1 MTAIGAKS
9 HLPPQLTLLQRL
21 QLLTRILIA
30 LPRLI
35 FRITR
40 DLLFN
45 HDSASFSTIW
55 MRNTSR
61 VADSLPHPQARAL
74 QRPSGSTIAS
84 LCKTYS
90 LRHETIELDA
100 GSAFPL
106 ATLHFIDCDP
116 TARSPSGN
124 VMLYFHGGGYITPL
138 STGHFKFARAAAQ
151 RLTAK
156 CVLLEYTLA
165 PELKYPGQLAQAAAA
180 LRYLLQ
186 HHDAAEVTIAGDSAG
201 GNLALGVLAHLRD
214 PHPLVRP
221 VFEGDLRQQEQKLC
235 AVLCV
240 SPRCA
245 NTCDAESYTYNASK
259 DIVSRA
265 LMEVFNSHWEPVKEE
280 VWATPLAGT
289 KEFWGSVPAK
299 KVLLLAGTDEVYVDD
314 IRRFGELLGSS
325 SQAASTELVLCA
337 EETHAQAIRDVAVN
351 NWDGVMLKVAL
362 NWLQNLGTLND
373 RGLPLPPNSKGVCA
387 VWNDT
392 INVMTDSDTRHA
404 R

>member
-1 MTAIGAKS
+1 MTVLGAKS
-9 HLPPQLTLLQRL
+9 HLPPRLTLLQRL
-21 QLLTRILIA
+21 QLLTRVLVS

-35 FRITR
+35 FSITR

-45 HDSASFSTIW
+45 KDSASFRTIW
-55 MRNTSR
+55 MRNTAR
-61 VADSLPHPQARAL
+61 LADSLPLPQARAL

-84 LCKTYS
+84 LCKAHH
-90 LRHETIELDA
+90 LRHETVELDA
-100 GSAFPL
+100 GGALPR

-116 TARSPSGN
+116 AARGN
-124 VMLYFHGGGYITPL
+124 VLLYFHGGGYITPL

-186 HHDAAEVTIAGDSAG
+186 DHDAAEITIAGDSAG
-201 GNLALGVLAHLRD
+201 GNLALAVVAHLRD
-214 PHPLVRP
+214 PHPLVRS
-221 VFEGDLRQQEQKLC
+221 VFDGVQQEQRQLRAALC
-235 AVLCV
+235 I

-245 NTCDAESYTYNASK
+245 NTCSAASYTYNASK
-259 DIVSRA
+259 DIVSKA
-265 LMEVFNSHWEPVKEE
+265 SMEVFNSHWQPVKEE

-314 IRRFGELLGSS
+314 IREFGELLGSS
-325 SQAASTELVLCA
+325 SPAADTELVLCA
-337 EETHAQAIRDVAVN
+337 GETHVQAIRDIAVD

-362 NWLQNLGTLND
+362 NWLQNLGKLND
-373 RGLPLPPNSKGVCA
+373 PGSLLPPNSKGVCA

-392 INVMTDSDTRHA
+392 IISYDGL
-404 R
+404 

>member
-1 MTAIGAKS
+1 
-9 HLPPQLTLLQRL
+9 
-21 QLLTRILIA
+21 
-30 LPRLI
+30 
-35 FRITR
+35 
-40 DLLFN
+40 
-45 HDSASFSTIW
+45 
-55 MRNTSR
+55 MRNTAR
-61 VADSLPHPQARAL
+61 IAETLPLPQARAL

-84 LCKTYS
+84 LCKAYS

-100 GSAFPL
+100 GSAFPR

-116 TARSPSGN
+116 TARSRIPSPSPSGSGN
-124 VMLYFHGGGYITPL
+124 GNDN
-138 STGHFKFARAAAQ
+138 FARAAAQ

-186 HHDAAEVTIAGDSAG
+186 DHDAAEITIAGDSAG
-201 GNLALGVLAHLRD
+201 GNLALAVLAHLRD

-221 VFEGDLRQQEQKLC
+221 VFEGRDHHQQQQLRAALC
-235 AVLCV
+235 I

-245 NTCDAESYTYNASK
+245 NECSAASYTYNADK
-259 DIVSRA
+259 DIVSKA
-265 LMEVFNSHWEPVKEE
+265 LMEMFNSHWEPVKEE

-289 KEFWGSVPAK
+289 KDFWGSVPAK

-314 IRRFGELLGSS
+314 IREFGELLGSS
-325 SQAASTELVLCA
+325 SQTDTELVLCA
-337 EETHAQAIRDVAVN
+337 GETHVQAIRDIAVG

-362 NWLQNLGTLND
+362 NWLQNLGKLND
-373 RGLPLPPNSKGVCA
+373 PGLLLPSNSKGVCA

-392 INVMTDSDTRHA
+392 MISDDGL
-404 R
+404 

>member
-1 MTAIGAKS
+1 
-9 HLPPQLTLLQRL
+9 
-21 QLLTRILIA
+21 
-30 LPRLI
+30 
-35 FRITR
+35 
-40 DLLFN
+40 
-45 HDSASFSTIW
+45 
-55 MRNTSR
+55 
-61 VADSLPHPQARAL
+61 V
-74 QRPSGSTIAS
+74 
-84 LCKTYS
+84 
-90 LRHETIELDA
+90 ELDA
-100 GSAFPL
+100 GSAFPR

-116 TARSPSGN
+116 TARNPSASGN
-124 VMLYFHGGGYITPL
+124 GNGNVLLYFHGGGYITPL

-151 RLTAK
+151 RLAAK

-186 HHDAAEVTIAGDSAG
+186 DHDAAETTIAGDSAG

-221 VFEGDLRQQEQKLC
+221 VFEGVQQEQKLR
-235 AVLCV
+235 AALCI

-245 NTCDAESYTYNASK
+245 NECDAASYTYNASK
-259 DIVSRA
+259 DIVSKA
-265 LMEVFNSHWEPVKEE
+265 SMKVFNSHWKPVKEE

-314 IRRFGELLGSS
+314 IRQFGELLGPSS
-325 SQAASTELVLCA
+325 PADTELVLCA
-337 EETHAQAIRDVAVN
+337 GETHVQAIRDIAVD

-362 NWLQNLGTLND
+362 NWLQNLGKLND
-373 RGLPLPPNSKGVCA
+373 LPPDSKGVCA

-392 INVMTDSDTRHA
+392 IISYDGL
-404 R
+404 

>member
-1 MTAIGAKS
+1 MTALGAKS
-9 HLPPQLTLLQRL
+9 HLPPRLTLLQRL
-21 QLLTRILIA
+21 QLLTRVLIS

-35 FRITR
+35 FNITR
-40 DLLFN
+40 DILFN
-45 HDSASFSTIW
+45 KDSASLRTIW
-55 MRNTSR
+55 MRNTAR
-61 VADSLPHPQARAL
+61 IADSLPLPQARAL

-84 LCKTYS
+84 LCKAYS
-90 LRHETIELDA
+90 LRHETVELDA
-100 GSAFPL
+100 GSAFPR

-116 TARSPSGN
+116 TARNPSASASGN
-124 VMLYFHGGGYITPL
+124 GNGNVLLYFHGGGYITPL

-151 RLTAK
+151 RLAAK

-186 HHDAAEVTIAGDSAG
+186 YHDAAEITIAGDSAG

-221 VFEGDLRQQEQKLC
+221 VFEGVQQEQKLR
-235 AVLCV
+235 AALCI

-245 NTCDAESYTYNASK
+245 NECSAASYTYNASK
-259 DIVSRA
+259 DIVSKA
-265 LMEVFNSHWEPVKEE
+265 SMEVFNSHWKPVKEE

-314 IRRFGELLGSS
+314 IRQFGELLGSS
-325 SQAASTELVLCA
+325 SPADTELVLCA
-337 EETHAQAIRDVAVN
+337 GETHVQAIRDIAVD

-362 NWLQNLGTLND
+362 NWLQNLGKLND
-373 RGLPLPPNSKGVCA
+373 LPPNSKGVCA

-392 INVMTDSDTRHA
+392 IISL
-404 R
+404 

>member
-1 MTAIGAKS
+1 MTALGAKS
-9 HLPPQLTLLQRL
+9 HIPPRLTLLQRL
-21 QLLTRILIA
+21 QLLTRVLIS

-35 FRITR
+35 FNITR
-40 DLLFN
+40 DILFN
-45 HDSASFSTIW
+45 KDSASLRTIW
-55 MRNTSR
+55 MRNTAR
-61 VADSLPHPQARAL
+61 IADSLPLPQARAL

-84 LCKTYS
+84 LCKAYS
-90 LRHETIELDA
+90 LRHETVELDA
-100 GSAFPL
+100 GSAFPR

-116 TARSPSGN
+116 TARNPSASGN
-124 VMLYFHGGGYITPL
+124 GNGNVLLYFHGGGYITPL

-151 RLTAK
+151 RLAAK

-186 HHDAAEVTIAGDSAG
+186 DHDAAEITIAGDSAG

-221 VFEGDLRQQEQKLC
+221 VFEGVQQEQKLR
-235 AVLCV
+235 AALCI

-245 NTCDAESYTYNASK
+245 NECDAASYMYNASK
-259 DIVSRA
+259 DIVSKA
-265 LMEVFNSHWEPVKEE
+265 SMKVFNSHWKPVKEE

-289 KEFWGSVPAK
+289 KEFWESVPAK

-314 IRRFGELLGSS
+314 IRQFGELLGPSS
-325 SQAASTELVLCA
+325 PADTELVLCA
-337 EETHAQAIRDVAVN
+337 GETHVQAIRDIAVD

-362 NWLQNLGTLND
+362 NWLQNLGKLND
-373 RGLPLPPNSKGVCA
+373 LPPDSKGVCA

-392 INVMTDSDTRHA
+392 IISYDGL
-404 R
+404 

>member
-1 MTAIGAKS
+1 MTALGAKS
-9 HLPPQLTLLQRL
+9 HLPPRLTLLQRL
-21 QLLTRILIA
+21 QLLTRVLIS

-35 FRITR
+35 FNITR
-40 DLLFN
+40 DILFN
-45 HDSASFSTIW
+45 KDSASLRTIW
-55 MRNTSR
+55 MRNTAR
-61 VADSLPHPQARAL
+61 IADSLPLPQARAL

-84 LCKTYS
+84 LCKAYS
-90 LRHETIELDA
+90 LRHETVELDA
-100 GSAFPL
+100 GSAFPR
-106 ATLHFIDCDP
+106 ANLHFIDCDP
-116 TARSPSGN
+116 TARNPSASASGN
-124 VMLYFHGGGYITPL
+124 GNGNVLLYFHGGGYITPL

-151 RLTAK
+151 RLAAK

-186 HHDAAEVTIAGDSAG
+186 DHDAAEITIAGDSAG

-221 VFEGDLRQQEQKLC
+221 VFEGVQQEQKLR
-235 AVLCV
+235 AALCI

-245 NTCDAESYTYNASK
+245 NECDAASYTYNASK
-259 DIVSRA
+259 DIVSKA
-265 LMEVFNSHWEPVKEE
+265 SMEVFNSHWKPVKEE

-314 IRRFGELLGSS
+314 IRQFGELLDSS
-325 SQAASTELVLCA
+325 SPADTELVLCA
-337 EETHAQAIRDVAVN
+337 GETHVQAIRDIAVD

-362 NWLQNLGTLND
+362 NWLQNLGKLND
-373 RGLPLPPNSKGVCA
+373 LPPNSKGVCA

-392 INVMTDSDTRHA
+392 IISL
-404 R
+404 